1 MAQANPDSLRL
12 SWTVT
17 QGSFDSFVVQYKDAQ
32 GQPQAVPVRGDENEV
47 TIPGLESHRKY
58 KMNLYGLH
66 GRQRVGPV
74 SVVATT
80 GESGPPRPPSEQD
93 LAWGLLQTSLHLLL
107 LGSNPAR
114 PLPSTS
120 PHPRTSH
127 PATSP
132 WPFPWPCFSIPQE
145 EVPFSALQ
153 TPGTPPPQAVLP
165 TDTLSHCVPSPCFL
179 PGSFLYPAWLGLPSF
194 LSFHHQLP
202 APSHHCCSAQSW
214 QIQGVRVLCFPQLLS
229 GVKRLRPRP
238 PNP

>member
-1 MAQANPDSLRL
+1 MESLHPESPERPLLGELLVVQANPDSLRL

-32 GQPQAVPVRGDENEV
+32 GQSQAVPVRGDENEV

-66 GRQRVGPV
+66 GRQRLGPV

-80 GESGPPRPPSEQD
+80 GESEPPRPPSEQD

-107 LGSNPAR
+107 LGSNPAK

-132 WPFPWPCFSIPQE
+132 WPFSWPCFSIPKKRSHFPHSKHLGHLHPRLSSPQIS
-145 EVPFSALQ
+145 SA
-153 TPGTPPPQAVLP
+153 TVSLP
-165 TDTLSHCVPSPCFL
+165 LVFCRVPSSTQ
-179 PGSFLYPAWLGLPSF
+179 PGWG
-194 LSFHHQLP
+194 
-202 APSHHCCSAQSW
+202 CCH
-214 QIQGVRVLCFPQLLS
+214 F
-229 GVKRLRPRP
+229 
-238 PNP
+238 